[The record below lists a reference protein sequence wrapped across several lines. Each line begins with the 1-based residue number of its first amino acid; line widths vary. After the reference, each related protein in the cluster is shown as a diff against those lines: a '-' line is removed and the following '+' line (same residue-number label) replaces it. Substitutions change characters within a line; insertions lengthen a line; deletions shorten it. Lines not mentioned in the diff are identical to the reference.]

1 VGGSMKDEKLI
12 NRYLDGEATLKEKK
26 DLAER
31 KTNDPDFVALF
42 TKFEELDKL
51 LQKIEN
57 SHVPEDIT
65 KRVLNS
71 IKYQTKLKPFYIRYA
86 PALVGS
92 LMSFVLGLIFSSY
105 VITTQEST
113 LDNSLT
119 PSNDLYSTLE
129 INDLMDYYYGE

>member
-1 VGGSMKDEKLI
+1 MKDEKLI

-31 KTNDPDFVALF
+31 KTNDPDFAALL

-71 IKYQTKLKPFYIRYA
+71 IKYQTKPKPFYIRYA

-129 INDLMDYYYGE
+129 INDVIDYYYGE